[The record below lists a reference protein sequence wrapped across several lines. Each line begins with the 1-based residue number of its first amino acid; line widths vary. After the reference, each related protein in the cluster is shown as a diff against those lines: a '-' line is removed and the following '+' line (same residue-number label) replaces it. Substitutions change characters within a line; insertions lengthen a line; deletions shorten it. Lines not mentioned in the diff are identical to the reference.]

1 MKITRNRLILYTIVI
16 IILTLLVNTSKVEAS
31 FADFTDEE
39 ADKQAQEQIKQ
50 QEKEHNITEVKS
62 SDNYLINL
70 QIDGYKLTPEFD
82 KQTLEYT
89 IDGDI
94 KTNEININATPSNEK
109 ATING
114 AGIVKIEENKNEYR
128 IDVTAENG
136 SVRTY
141 IIKLKE
147 TEKTDHGKN
156 NEVEQIEEN
165 VEQNNSKIENEN
177 TDKNLSNEQNS
188 SNVVLYMIIAVLVIT
203 ILVLVLV
210 IIRKRKKSKH

>member
-1 MKITRNRLILYTIVI
+1 MLLI
-16 IILTLLVNTSKVEAS
+16 LLVNTPIAQAS
-31 FADFTDEE
+31 FADFTDEQ
-39 ADKQAQEQIKQ
+39 ADKQAQEQIKE
-50 QEKEHNITEVKS
+50 QEKQHNITEVKS
-62 SDNYLINL
+62 SDNYLTNL
-70 QIDGYKLTPEFD
+70 QIDGYRLTPEFD

-89 IDGDI
+89 IDEDI

>member
-31 FADFTDEE
+31 FADFTDEQ
-39 ADKQAQEQIKQ
+39 ADKQAQEQIKE
-50 QEKEHNITEVKS
+50 QEKQHNITEVKS
-62 SDNYLINL
+62 SDNYLTNL
-70 QIDGYKLTPEFD
+70 QIDGYRLTPEFD

-94 KTNEININATPSNEK
+94 KTDEININATPSNEK

-114 AGIVKIEENKNEYR
+114 AGIIKIDEENNEYR

-147 TEKTDHGKN
+147 IEKTEQQKN
-156 NEVEQIEEN
+156 GEAEQTEGI
-165 VEQNNSKIENEN
+165 VEQNNSKIEDEN
-177 TDKNLSNEQNS
+177 TNQNLNNEQNA
-188 SNVVLYMIIAVLVIT
+188 SNLELYTIIAVLVII
-203 ILVLVLV
+203 ILALLIV
-210 IIRKRKKSKH
+210 IMHKRRKSKH

>member
-136 SVRTY
+136 SVRNY
-141 IIKLKE
+141 K
-147 TEKTDHGKN
+147 
-156 NEVEQIEEN
+156 
-165 VEQNNSKIENEN
+165 
-177 TDKNLSNEQNS
+177 
-188 SNVVLYMIIAVLVIT
+188 IT
-203 ILVLVLV
+203 ITNNVLQRNSDS
-210 IIRKRKKSKH
+210 IWSDYADKITAMP

>member
-1 MKITRNRLILYTIVI
+1 MKKYIKISILVVITLS
-16 IILTLLVNTSKVEAS
+16 LLLANLPKVFAS
-31 FADFTDEE
+31 FADFTDEQ
-39 ADKQAQEQIKQ
+39 ADKQAQEQIKE

-70 QIDGYKLTPEFD
+70 QIEGYKLTPEFD

-89 IDGDI
+89 IDGEL
-94 KTNEININATPSNEK
+94 KVNEINIKATPSNEK

-114 AGIVKIEENKNEYR
+114 AGTVKVEENKNEYR

-188 SNVVLYMIIAVLVIT
+188 SNVVLFTIIGVLVIT
-203 ILVLVLV
+203 ILVLV
-210 IIRKRKKSKH
+210 IMRKRKKSKH

>member
-31 FADFTDEE
+31 FADFTDEQ
-39 ADKQAQEQIKQ
+39 ADKQAQEQIKE

-89 IDGDI
+89 IDGEL
-94 KTNEININATPSNEK
+94 KANEINIKATPSNEK

-114 AGIVKIEENKNEYR
+114 AGTVKVEENKNEYR

-147 TEKTDHGKN
+147 TQKADQGKN
-156 NEVEQIEEN
+156 NGVEQIEQN
-165 VEQNNSKIENEN
+165 VEQNNSKMENEN
-177 TDKNLSNEQNS
+177 TDKNLSNEKNS
-188 SNVVLYMIIAVLVIT
+188 SNVVLYTIIAVLFII
-203 ILVLVLV
+203 ILVLVIV
-210 IIRKRKKSKH
+210 IMRKRKKSKH

>member
-1 MKITRNRLILYTIVI
+1 MKITRKRLILYTII
-16 IILTLLVNTSKVEAS
+16 IMLLILLVNTPIAQAS
-31 FADFTDEE
+31 FADFTDEQ
-39 ADKQAQEQIKQ
+39 ADKQAQEQIKE
-50 QEKEHNITEVKS
+50 QEKQHNITEVKS
-62 SDNYLINL
+62 SDNYLTNL
-70 QIDGYKLTPEFD
+70 QIDGYRLTPEFD

-114 AGIVKIEENKNEYR
+114 AGIIKVDEEKNEYR

-147 TEKTDHGKN
+147 TGKTEQQKN
-156 NEVEQIEEN
+156 GEAEQTEGII
-165 VEQNNSKIENEN
+165 EQNNSKIENEN

-188 SNVVLYMIIAVLVIT
+188 SNVVLFTIIAVFIII
-203 ILVLVLV
+203 ILILV
-210 IIRKRKKSKH
+210 IISKRKKSKH

>member
-1 MKITRNRLILYTIVI
+1 MKISRKRLILNTIVVM
-16 IILTLLVNTSKVEAS
+16 LLVLLVNTPIAQAS
-31 FADFTDEE
+31 FADFTDEQ
-39 ADKQAQEQIKQ
+39 ADKQAQEQIKE
-50 QEKEHNITEVKS
+50 QEKQHNITEVKS
-62 SDNYLINL
+62 SDNYLTNL
-70 QIDGYKLTPEFD
+70 QIDGYRLTPEFD

-114 AGIVKIEENKNEYR
+114 AGIIKVDKEKNKYR

-147 TEKTDHGKN
+147 TGKTEQQKN
-156 NEVEQIEEN
+156 GEAEQTEGII
-165 VEQNNSKIENEN
+165 EQNNSKIENEN
-177 TDKNLSNEQNS
+177 TDKNLSNEHNS
-188 SNVVLYMIIAVLVIT
+188 SNVVLFTIIAVFIIT
-203 ILVLVLV
+203 ILILV
-210 IIRKRKKSKH
+210 IMSKRKISKH

>member
-147 TEKTDHGKN
+147 TEKTDQGKN
-156 NEVEQIEEN
+156 NGVEQIEQN
-165 VEQNNSKIENEN
+165 VEQNNSKMENEN
-177 TDKNLSNEQNS
+177 TDKNLSNEKNS
-188 SNVVLYMIIAVLVIT
+188 SNVVLYTIIAVLFII
-203 ILVLVLV
+203 ILVLVIV
-210 IIRKRKKSKH
+210 IMRKRKKSKH

>member
-1 MKITRNRLILYTIVI
+1 MKKYIKISILVVITLS
-16 IILTLLVNTSKVEAS
+16 LLLANLPKVFAS
-31 FADFTDEE
+31 FADFTDEQ
-39 ADKQAQEQIKQ
+39 ADKQAQEQIKE
-50 QEKEHNITEVKS
+50 QEKQHNITEVKS
-62 SDNYLINL
+62 SDNYLTNL
-70 QIDGYKLTPEFD
+70 QIDGYRLTPEFD

-114 AGIVKIEENKNEYR
+114 AGIIKVDEEKNEYR

-147 TEKTDHGKN
+147 KEKTEQQKN
-156 NEVEQIEEN
+156 GEAEQTEGII
-165 VEQNNSKIENEN
+165 EQNNSKIENEN

-188 SNVVLYMIIAVLVIT
+188 SNVVLFTIIAVLVII
-203 ILVLVLV
+203 ILALV
-210 IIRKRKKSKH
+210 IVIMHKRRKSKH

>member
-1 MKITRNRLILYTIVI
+1 MKISRKRLILNTIVI
-16 IILTLLVNTSKVEAS
+16 MLLALLVNTPIAQAS
-31 FADFTDEE
+31 FADFTDEQ
-39 ADKQAQEQIKQ
+39 ADKQAQEQIKE
-50 QEKEHNITEVKS
+50 QEKQHNITEVKS
-62 SDNYLINL
+62 SDNYLTNL
-70 QIDGYKLTPEFD
+70 QIDGYRLTPEFD

-89 IDGDI
+89 IDEDI

-114 AGIVKIEENKNEYR
+114 AGTVKVEENKNEYR

-147 TEKTDHGKN
+147 TQKADQGKN
-156 NEVEQIEEN
+156 NGVEQIEQN

-177 TDKNLSNEQNS
+177 TDKNLSNEQKS
-188 SNVVLYMIIAVLVIT
+188 SNVVVYTIIAVLFII
-203 ILVLVLV
+203 ILVLVIV
-210 IIRKRKKSKH
+210 IMRKRKKSKH

>member
-31 FADFTDEE
+31 FADFTDEQ
-39 ADKQAQEQIKQ
+39 ADKQAQEQIKE
-50 QEKEHNITEVKS
+50 QEKQHNITEVKS
-62 SDNYLINL
+62 SDNYLTNL
-70 QIDGYKLTPEFD
+70 QIDGYRLTPEFD

-89 IDGDI
+89 IDEDI

-109 ATING
+109 STING
-114 AGIVKIEENKNEYR
+114 AGTIKVDEEKNEYR

-136 SVRTY
+136 SVRSY

-147 TEKTDHGKN
+147 TGKTVQQKN
-156 NEVEQIEEN
+156 GEAEQIEGI

-177 TDKNLSNEQNS
+177 TDKNLSNEQKS
-188 SNVVLYMIIAVLVIT
+188 SNVVVYTIIAVFIIIILILVIMS
-203 ILVLVLV
+203 
-210 IIRKRKKSKH
+210 KRKISKH

>member
-31 FADFTDEE
+31 FADFTDEQ
-39 ADKQAQEQIKQ
+39 ADKQAQEQIKE
-50 QEKEHNITEVKS
+50 QEKQHNITEVKS
-62 SDNYLINL
+62 SDNYLTNL
-70 QIDGYKLTPEFD
+70 QIDGYRLTPEFD

-89 IDGDI
+89 IDEDI

-114 AGIVKIEENKNEYR
+114 AGTIKVDEEKNEYR

-136 SVRTY
+136 SVRSY

-147 TEKTDHGKN
+147 TGKTVQQKN
-156 NEVEQIEEN
+156 GEAEQIEGI

-177 TDKNLSNEQNS
+177 TDKNLSNEQKS
-188 SNVVLYMIIAVLVIT
+188 SNVVVYTIIAVFIIIILILVIMS
-203 ILVLVLV
+203 
-210 IIRKRKKSKH
+210 KRKISKH

>member
-1 MKITRNRLILYTIVI
+1 MKITRKRLILYTII
-16 IILTLLVNTSKVEAS
+16 IMLLILLVNTPIAQAS
-31 FADFTDEE
+31 FADFTDEQ
-39 ADKQAQEQIKQ
+39 ADKQAQEQIKE
-50 QEKEHNITEVKS
+50 QEKQHNITEVKS
-62 SDNYLINL
+62 SDNYLTNL
-70 QIDGYKLTPEFD
+70 QIDGYRLTPEFD

-89 IDGDI
+89 IDEDI

-114 AGIVKIEENKNEYR
+114 AGTIKVDEEKNEYR

-147 TEKTDHGKN
+147 TGKTEQQKN
-156 NEVEQIEEN
+156 GEAEQIEGI

-177 TDKNLSNEQNS
+177 TDKNLSNEQKS
-188 SNVVLYMIIAVLVIT
+188 SNVVVYTIIAVFIIIILILVIMS
-203 ILVLVLV
+203 
-210 IIRKRKKSKH
+210 KRKKSKH

>member
-31 FADFTDEE
+31 FADFTDEQ
-39 ADKQAQEQIKQ
+39 ADKQAQEQIKE
-50 QEKEHNITEVKS
+50 QEKQHNITEVKS
-62 SDNYLINL
+62 SDNYLTNL
-70 QIDGYKLTPEFD
+70 QIDGYRLTPEFD

-89 IDGDI
+89 IDEDI

-114 AGIVKIEENKNEYR
+114 AGTIKVDEEKNEYR

-136 SVRTY
+136 SVRSY

-147 TEKTDHGKN
+147 TGKTVQQKN
-156 NEVEQIEEN
+156 GEAEQIEGI

-177 TDKNLSNEQNS
+177 TDKNLSNEQKS
-188 SNVVLYMIIAVLVIT
+188 SNVVVYTIIAVFIIT
-203 ILVLVLV
+203 ILILV
-210 IIRKRKKSKH
+210 IMSKRKISKH